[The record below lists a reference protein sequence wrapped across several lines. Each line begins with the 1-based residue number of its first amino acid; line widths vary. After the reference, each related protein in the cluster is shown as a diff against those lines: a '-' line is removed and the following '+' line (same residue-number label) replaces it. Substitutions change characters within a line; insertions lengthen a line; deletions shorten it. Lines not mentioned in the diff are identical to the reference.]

1 MYTATYT
8 GDGTRALVA
17 ERIRDAR
24 SLHVRLPEAAF
35 FCGTTAALI
44 LGIPVPIELAARPA
58 LHVGMPSPEC
68 ASRASGVIGHKL
80 QIDPRDVGTCSGL
93 RVTSVPRTWCD
104 LAAVLDLE
112 DLVAAGD
119 RIIHYKNPLASRANL
134 AAAIDAHPARRGRAL
149 LREALE
155 LLDERA
161 DSPPES
167 VIRVTVVCAGIRGFH
182 ANYPVRNIR
191 GEIIAWGDLSF
202 PAHRVAFEYQGDYH
216 RTEPGR
222 WRKDLTRKARMASA
236 GWQVIEIAGT
246 ELADRQA
253 LLELIRDTLA
263 FYPAVHPVDLNPP
276 TR

>member
-1 MYTATYT
+1 MYTGAYT
-8 GDGTRALVA
+8 GVGARAIVA
-17 ERIRDAR
+17 QRIRVAR
-24 SLHVRLPEAAF
+24 ALHVRLPDSAF
-35 FCGTTAALI
+35 FCGATAALI
-44 LGIPVPIELAARPA
+44 LGIPVPIAFATTLS
-58 LHVGMPSPEC
+58 LHVGVPAPQC
-68 ASRASGVIGHKL
+68 ASRANGVVGHKL
-80 QIDPRDVGTCSGL
+80 QVDPRDIGTCGGL
-93 RVTSVPRTWCD
+93 PVTSVPRTWCD

-119 RIIHYKNPLASRANL
+119 RIIHYKNPLAKRTDL
-134 AAAIDAHPARRGRAL
+134 VAAVAAHPARRGRARL
-149 LREALE
+149 CEALE

-167 VIRVTVVCAGIRGFH
+167 VIRVTIVRAGIRGLH

-191 GEIIAWGDLSF
+191 GEIIAWGDFSF

-236 GWQVIEIAGT
+236 GWHVIEIAAN
-246 ELADRQA
+246 ELANRQV
-253 LLELIRDTLA
+253 LIEIIRDTLA
-263 FYPAVHPVDLNPP
+263 FYPAAHPVELNPP